1 MKRIKIMIALSVC
14 SMMGLSFS
22 CMDQP
27 RTAKAEQTDTL
38 KVLAWNI
45 WHGGHSKA
53 YPGIGCEGTIGI
65 LKHSNADVI
74 LMVETYGAVHQVA
87 DSLGYY
93 HRLLSS
99 NLSVFSRYPITKTY
113 TFPDSISTF
122 NFGGV
127 QIDVE
132 GQPVRVF
139 DTWLHYLPDTRLAPV
154 EKSEEQIIAWEEA
167 GSRDEEIRT
176 ILNVLQPF
184 LVQSD
189 SIPVIIGGDFNSH
202 SHLDWTVAARDM
214 YHHGGAV
221 VRWPVSAMLE
231 EAGFKDSFREIHPNP
246 AQYPGV
252 TWLSGIG
259 EDAPQRFD
267 RIDYIYSHGNS
278 IKTIHSETYNANL
291 GDTLQMEGRDFFYAS
306 DHGFV
311 LSTFKINR

>member
-1 MKRIKIMIALSVC
+1 MKRIKILLALSVFFTI
-14 SMMGLSFS
+14 GLAFS

-27 RTAKAEQTDTL
+27 RSAKAEQTDTL

-53 YPGIGCEGTIGI
+53 YPGIGCESTMGI
-65 LKHSNADVI
+65 LKHSNADVV
-74 LMVETYGAVHQVA
+74 LMVETYGAAHQVA

-99 NLSVFSRYPITKTY
+99 NLSVYSRYPITKTY

-127 QIDVE
+127 QIDMN

-154 EKSEEQIIAWEEA
+154 EKSEAEIIAWEEA
-167 GSRDEEIRT
+167 GSRDDEIRT

-184 LVQSD
+184 LAQSD

-202 SHLDWTVAARDM
+202 SHLDWTEATRDM

-221 VRWPVSAMLE
+221 VRWPVSAMME
-231 EAGFKDSFREIHPNP
+231 EAGFKDSFREIYPNP
-246 AQYPGV
+246 AENPGV
-252 TWLSGIG
+252 TWLSAGG
-259 EDAPQRFD
+259 KDAPTRFD
-267 RIDYIYSHGNS
+267 RIDYIYSHGDG
-278 IKTIHSETYNANL
+278 IKTIQSETYNANL
-291 GDTLQMEGRDFFYAS
+291 GDTLHIDGRDFFYAS
-306 DHGFV
+306 DHGLV
-311 LSTFKINR
+311 LSTFKIQR